1 MTAALH
7 RLNQLPCFSKLRT
20 IITSQSPALDKVLDM
35 ASTTRLENPT
45 TNAELS
51 SLNGNSTI
59 PTIMATKLS
68 SLDEVTIAQQ
78 NDGVGQLAIPSAEQL
93 ETRNCKDGARKK
105 SEMVNIPEHDTNSM
119 EPNIL
124 QLGPLTKYVSTSD
137 YMTNPNLD
145 LHTRFNSPLNSLEI
159 FNPVE
164 FAPCCLPGVMNLP
177 VTANNTLVQNSNLR
191 TSPLHQEPARVSAYA
206 KLIFEDGYFYMNTY
220 SVVLGRDL
228 KAWHAAIRKE
238 KRRQNQLQNSGGH
251 NREPE
256 TPVCVKREG
265 SRYSRSIVSESGGML
280 RAENDS
286 DVEERMRWRRLRN
299 LNKVSK
305 KTKSTGSSSPGSR
318 KNYTVQSCKAKVYEA
333 QNLQS
338 TISRVDGPI
347 PVDLATFRP
356 SPHDCPLVA
365 IHPPATAPISAYKSI
380 SREHVKIAFNCK
392 KSYFE
397 AHVIGRNGCFV
408 QDQWYQTSDIVPLKS
423 GDFLQVG
430 GITVQFMLP
439 NQLDPTT
446 VEYSDYSD
454 EDPNS
459 EECTPVDTN
468 ERKQGD
474 LMETSD
480 DESASSGD
488 NIKPLDSNK
497 DALRRDKQNDV
508 DLTRTLANKKRKKKR
523 LESHQDNEADEIQNE
538 AMARNISSN
547 ISLNF
552 MIDKKRGPGRPPKNG
567 ILSKREQ
574 KLLKKEEQALFEA
587 MVKEGVEASK
597 EHDIEKEKIKG
608 KGKALLPEIKIK
620 PILTEEAIEDCDRKN
635 FENFIEK
642 TNLQQ
647 PGLPLKNKVGRPR
660 KNPLPDN
667 LNEPPREKRK
677 YTKRKPK
684 EPREPKDIEGN
695 GSGSGEDAKAKKE
708 KVSQRPPRSP
718 SPVMNEEDYT
728 PEQLAKPQA
737 NYLTLIHEALS
748 NAPSQQ
754 LGLPE
759 IYRAIYRKYP
769 YFKFKTQ
776 TLGWQSS
783 VRHNLSQ
790 HKAFRK
796 VEKDGKGWTWGIVDG
811 VSIERDKKRRATP
824 PPQSDFSPLHHQPL
838 CQSGQSQI
846 MGHYSYGLSVGLHTQ
861 SGQFSNYQLL
871 PSTIEH
877 SSNTSLPSNF
887 IPSIPPHLTAPNVST
902 SYNSPYAPKSTKT
915 ESSSQNIEPGET
927 TEQQTSDKTSSSIA
941 SNDNINYS
949 NIDSQEKSNG
959 TQPKSPPIEQSV
971 PQIQAKQ
978 TTDQVLQA
986 SPLQP
991 QDLPSVVSVNGINNS
1006 CTQKSI
1012 ASPTQQISQSQT
1024 LSQIQKSCQVLKS
1037 KPSLVQSNSIHTSIN
1052 EDVIRAAESFK
1063 KNLLDSLKSKQSE
1076 IIVNSAVNRV
1086 LGIVSQ
1092 NESSGNPQEEMIM
1105 TALKSL
1111 LSKIPGSKIEAD
1123 RTYSVLSQLNSQSS
1137 DATNLSQQSIVQN
1150 TQNST
1155 KTPGCDE
1162 TALAVTRPNFTVQ
1175 GHSRLSTSAVTRPPM
1190 TTSGSK
1196 AVHSDNSSNTP
1207 RKSIPSTSP
1216 ALTSSS
1222 VNETS
1227 TIKPPSK
1234 EIEQLAGKKRTHDE
1248 TEDVPEFK
1256 RLSTSGPLQL
1266 KI

>member
-1 MTAALH
+1 M
-7 RLNQLPCFSKLRT
+7 
-20 IITSQSPALDKVLDM
+20 TSQSPSLDKVLVM
-35 ASTTRLENPT
+35 ASTTRLMNPT
-45 TNAELS
+45 TNAEIS
-51 SLNGNSTI
+51 SINGNTTT
-59 PTIMATKLS
+59 PLIMATKLS
-68 SLDEVTIAQQ
+68 ALDEFIIAQQ
-78 NDGVGQLAIPSAEQL
+78 NDSAGQLANPSAEQL
-93 ETRNCKDGARKK
+93 ETRNCTDGTRIK
-105 SEMVNIPEHDTNSM
+105 SEMVNIPEHDNNSM

-145 LHTRFNSPLNSLEI
+145 FQTRFNSPLNSLEI

-164 FAPCCLPGVMNLP
+164 FAPSCLPGVMNLP
-177 VTANNTLVQNSNLR
+177 VAANDSLVQNSNLR
-191 TSPLHQEPARVSAYA
+191 TPLLQQEPARVSAYA

-238 KRRQNQLQNSGGH
+238 KRRQKQLQNSGGH
-251 NREPE
+251 TREPE
-256 TPVCVKREG
+256 TPVCIKREG

-318 KNYTVQSCKAKVYEA
+318 KNCTTQSCKAKVYEA

-338 TISRVDGPI
+338 TISRVNGPI

-408 QDQWYQTSDIVPLKS
+408 QDQWYQTSDIVPLNS

-439 NQLDPTT
+439 NQLDPTS

-459 EECTPVDTN
+459 EECTPIDTN
-468 ERKQGD
+468 ERKKGD
-474 LMETSD
+474 FIETSD
-480 DESASSGD
+480 DESASSCD
-488 NIKPLDSNK
+488 DIKALDSNM
-497 DALRRDKQNDV
+497 DRLRWDKENDV
-508 DLTRTLANKKRKKKR
+508 EISRTLANEKRKKKR
-523 LESHQDNEADEIQNE
+523 LEGYQKYEADEIQNE
-538 AMARNISSN
+538 AIARNVSSN

-552 MIDKKRGPGRPPKNG
+552 VIDKKRGPGRPPKNG

-587 MVKEGVEASK
+587 MVKEGVEATK
-597 EHDIEKEKIKG
+597 EQDIEKDKIKG
-608 KGKALLPEIKIK
+608 KGKALIPEIKPK
-620 PILTEEAIEDCDRKN
+620 PRIIEEAIEDCDMKI
-635 FENFIEK
+635 FENSTEK
-642 TNLQQ
+642 INLQQ
-647 PGLPLKNKVGRPR
+647 PGVPVKNKVGRPR

-684 EPREPKDIEGN
+684 EPREPKDVDGN

-718 SPVMNEEDYT
+718 SPVMNEADYT

-748 NAPSQQ
+748 NAPCQQ

-824 PPQSDFSPLHHQPL
+824 PPQTDHSPLHHQPTG
-838 CQSGQSQI
+838 QSGQTQM
-846 MGHYSYGLSVGLHTQ
+846 MGHYSYGLPVGLHTQ
-861 SGQFSNYQLL
+861 SGQFSNYQL
-871 PSTIEH
+871 PSSTIEH

-902 SYNSPYAPKSTKT
+902 SYNSPYAPKSLKT
-915 ESSSQNIEPGET
+915 ESSSQTIEPSET
-927 TEQQTSDKTSSSIA
+927 MEQKTSDKTSSSVTGNNMVIYP
-941 SNDNINYS
+941 NM
-949 NIDSQEKSNG
+949 DSQEKSNG
-959 TQPKSPPIEQSV
+959 TCPKSPSVEQSV

-978 TTDQVLQA
+978 TTEQVLQV
-986 SPLQP
+986 SSLQP
-991 QDLPSVVSVNGINNS
+991 QELPPVLSVNGLNNS
-1006 CTQKSI
+1006 RIQKSI
-1012 ASPTQQISQSQT
+1012 APSPQQISQSQT
-1024 LSQIQKSCQVLKS
+1024 LSQIQKPSQVLKS
-1037 KPSLVQSNSIHTSIN
+1037 KQSLMPSNLIHTSVN

-1123 RTYSVLSQLNSQSS
+1123 KTYSVLSQLNSQSS
-1137 DATNLSQQSIVQN
+1137 EATNLSQQSIVQN
-1150 TQNST
+1150 IQNST
-1155 KTPGCDE
+1155 KTPNCDE

-1175 GHSRLSTSAVTRPPM
+1175 GHGRLNTSAVTRPPM
-1190 TTSGSK
+1190 STSGSK

-1207 RKSIPSTSP
+1207 RKSIPSSSP

-1222 VNETS
+1222 VNDASIT
-1227 TIKPPSK
+1227 KPPSK
-1234 EIEQLAGKKRTHDE
+1234 EIEQLAGQKRTHDE